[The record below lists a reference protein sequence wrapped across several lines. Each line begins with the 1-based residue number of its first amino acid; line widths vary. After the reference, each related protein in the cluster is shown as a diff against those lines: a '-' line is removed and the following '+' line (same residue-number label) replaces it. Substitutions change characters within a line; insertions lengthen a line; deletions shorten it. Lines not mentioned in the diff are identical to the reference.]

1 MKITWLGQAGLL
13 FETNTVKI
21 MIDPYLSD
29 SVERIN
35 PKNFR
40 RVPVKKE
47 LFDLDIDV
55 LIFTHNHLDHYD
67 PETANRFLAA
77 GKNIIC
83 LSPKSVWQNLDRST
97 DNNFVQFDRH
107 TEWTFGEIRFTAV
120 KAVHSDDFAIG
131 VVIEYRD
138 KKYYVTGDTLYN
150 SEIFMDL
157 PENINTLFLP
167 INGVGNIMNEADAFR
182 FAQQTGANHAV
193 PLHFGMFDEK
203 KPSLFQIVPNVYEK
217 IKLDGELL

>member
-47 LFDLDIDV
+47 LFDLDIGV

-77 GKNIIC
+77 GKTG
-83 LSPKSVWQNLDRST
+83 Q
-97 DNNFVQFDRH
+97 
-107 TEWTFGEIRFTAV
+107 TA
-120 KAVHSDDFAIG
+120 APA
-131 VVIEYRD
+131 
-138 KKYYVTGDTLYN
+138 YN
-150 SEIFMDL
+150 
-157 PENINTLFLP
+157 
-167 INGVGNIMNEADAFR
+167 G
-182 FAQQTGANHAV
+182 
-193 PLHFGMFDEK
+193 
-203 KPSLFQIVPNVYEK
+203 
-217 IKLDGELL
+217 